1 MRVAL
6 TTERQIDP
14 AKRTRR
20 GRPAFR
26 MSSAGKG
33 DVVLKCQSRLEWL
46 FAMLFVL
53 HPGISEIYFQPLIVN
68 LTRSKVYRKKIKLDP
83 RYKYYIPDFLIVVN
97 GKEFIVE
104 VKSAALL
111 GMTNKDFDQ
120 IQEIFEKNAIG
131 FCKLTEL
138 DLGEAENNI
147 RILYEYC
154 VHDADSV
161 TTWSNDLKSL
171 LETHQGINHVKELAG
186 LLEPV
191 NWYVCAGIL
200 RGVISFDLL
209 NWDLM
214 GMNFPI
220 VQTYGSLKHLEVISF
235 V

>member
-1 MRVAL
+1 
-6 TTERQIDP
+6 
-14 AKRTRR
+14 
-20 GRPAFR
+20 
-26 MSSAGKG
+26 
-33 DVVLKCQSRLEWL
+33 
-46 FAMLFVL
+46 
-53 HPGISEIYFQPLIVN
+53 
-68 LTRSKVYRKKIKLDP
+68 VYRKKVKLDA

-111 GMTNKDFDQ
+111 GMSNKDFDQ
-120 IQEIFEKNAIG
+120 IERVLAKDGIG
-131 FCKLTEL
+131 FCILTDL
-138 DLGEAENNI
+138 DLGKAENNI

-154 VHDADSV
+154 VHDAGSV

-171 LETHQGINHVKELAG
+171 LETHQASMLRINQVNDLAG

-214 GMNFPI
+214 GMNFPV

>member
-1 MRVAL
+1 MRVAPS
-6 TTERQIDP
+6 TERQIDP

-46 FAMLFVL
+46 FAMVFVL

-68 LTRSKVYRKKIKLDP
+68 LTKKKVYRKKVKLDA
-83 RYKYYIPDFLIVVN
+83 RYKYYIPDFLIVVS

-111 GMTNKDFDQ
+111 GMSNKDFDQ
-120 IQEIFEKNAIG
+120 IERVLAKDGIG
-131 FCKLTEL
+131 FCILTDL
-138 DLGEAENNI
+138 DLGKAENNI

-154 VHDADSV
+154 VHDAGSV
-161 TTWSNDLKSL
+161 TAWANDLKHL
-171 LETHQGINHVKELAG
+171 LETRQDINSVSDLSG
-186 LLEPV
+186 LLDSV
-191 NWYVCAGIL
+191 NWYVCSGIL

-214 GMNFPI
+214 GMSFPV
-220 VQTYGSLKHLEVISF
+220 VQAYGDLKHLEVISF

>member
-1 MRVAL
+1 
-6 TTERQIDP
+6 
-14 AKRTRR
+14 
-20 GRPAFR
+20 

-46 FAMLFVL
+46 FAMVFVL

-68 LTRSKVYRKKIKLDP
+68 LTKKKVYRKKVKLDA

-120 IQEIFEKNAIG
+120 IEEIFAKSGIG

-138 DLGEAENNI
+138 DLGKAEINI
-147 RILYEYC
+147 RILYEYY
-154 VHDADSV
+154 VHNADSV
-161 TTWSNDLKSL
+161 AAWANDLKRI
-171 LETHQGINHVKELAG
+171 LETHQGINNVSDLAG
-186 LLEPV
+186 LLDPV
-191 NWYVCAGIL
+191 NWYVCSGIL

-209 NWDLM
+209 NWDLLSM
-214 GMNFPI
+214 SFPV
-220 VQTYGSLKHLEVISF
+220 VQAYGDLKHLEVISF

>member
-1 MRVAL
+1 MRVAPS
-6 TTERQIDP
+6 TERQIDP

-46 FAMLFVL
+46 FAMVFVL
-53 HPGISEIYFQPLIVN
+53 HPGITEIYFQPLIVN
-68 LTRSKVYRKKIKLDP
+68 LTKKKVYRKKVKLDA

-111 GMTNKDFDQ
+111 GMSNKDFDQ
-120 IQEIFEKNAIG
+120 IERVLAKDGIG
-131 FCKLTEL
+131 FCILTDL
-138 DLGEAENNI
+138 DLGKAENNI
-147 RILYEYC
+147 RILYEYY
-154 VHDADSV
+154 VHDAGSV
-161 TTWSNDLKSL
+161 TAWANDLKHL
-171 LETHQGINHVKELAG
+171 LETRQDINSVSDLSG
-186 LLEPV
+186 LLDSA
-191 NWYVCAGIL
+191 NWYVCSGIL

-214 GMNFPI
+214 GMSFPV
-220 VQTYGSLKHLEVISF
+220 VQAYGDLKHLEVISF

>member
-1 MRVAL
+1 MRVAPS
-6 TTERQIDP
+6 TERQIDP

-46 FAMLFVL
+46 FAMVFVL

-68 LTRSKVYRKKIKLDP
+68 LTKKKVYRKKIKLDAK
-83 RYKYYIPDFLIVVN
+83 YKYYIPDFLIVVN

-104 VKSAALL
+104 VKSAGLL
-111 GMTNKDFDQ
+111 GMSNKDFE
-120 IQEIFEKNAIG
+120 EIKSILEKDGVG
-131 FCKLTEL
+131 FCILTDL
-138 DLGEAENNI
+138 DLGKAENNI

-161 TTWSNDLKSL
+161 SGWAKDLKHI
-171 LETHQGINHVKELAG
+171 LEINKNINNVSDLAG
-186 LLEPV
+186 LLESV

-209 NWDLM
+209 NWNLM
-214 GMNFPI
+214 DMNFPV
-220 VQTYGSLKHLEVISF
+220 VQAYGDLKHLEVISF